1 MEEGQYSLLA
11 EISREMVRVYKDQFG
26 RGPTKARTQW
36 AGPDMLVTLLED
48 TLTPVERRLVTM
60 GEQGRVR
67 DMRTFFQYA
76 SRPQFCEPVERL
88 TGRKV
93 RAFLSAI
100 DPETDGVA
108 IETFVLEPE
117 SNSGV

>member
-1 MEEGQYSLLA
+1 MEEGQFSVLA

-48 TLTPVERRLVTM
+48 TLTPVERRLVSM

-76 SRPQFCEPVERL
+76 SRSHFCEPVERL

-100 DPETDGVA
+100 DPETDGVS
-108 IETFVLEPE
+108 IETFVLEPD
-117 SNSGV
+117 NGAP

>member
-1 MEEGQYSLLA
+1 MLA

-48 TLTPVERRLVTM
+48 TLTPVERRLVAM
-60 GEQGRVR
+60 GEHGRVR

-100 DPETDGVA
+100 DPETDGVS

-117 SNSGV
+117 TGL